1 MKEFSNF
8 LRNVQ
13 RGNASIEDVDKTLTE
28 ILSKHPDQAIDFLAE
43 LRDRHDQTPLPG
55 NVLQKINE
63 KLEQTISRTLL
74 AQNDSRADTRTEVV
88 DDKTVVSRRPPPEA
102 KFSVGPGSVLKG
114 RFELV
119 NALGEGGM
127 GVVYK
132 AIDRLKVEAQD
143 KNPHVAIKVL
153 TAAFRQHQNAFIALQ
168 REASKAQRLAHPN
181 IGTVFDFDREGDLIF
196 MTMEMLEGVDLK
208 TYIQQLPKGGLPMHE
223 ALPLVEGMAR
233 ALGYAH
239 QNKLIHSDF
248 KPGNVFLT
256 RDNITK
262 VIDFGIARASK
273 SKDAGGEVT
282 VFDPGQLGAL
292 TPAYATYEMFGGME
306 PHPGDD
312 IYALGCITY
321 ELLTGKH
328 PYAKLSA
335 FKAKE
340 KNLKPLPLTDK
351 KLSKLQEETLKRSVA
366 LLRKDRIHTIEEF
379 IEGIRPRK
387 SYRKQIAAAVA
398 AAVLVVGGLGGIAVR
413 NYLQEQAGQA
423 LIGELNSTDT
433 SVVENALEKLF
444 ALQNHNMRLSIAQE
458 TRDNV
463 QQYFIGQIDQAAD
476 IAAGRYDF
484 ARASELLTQAESIY
498 PDSALINEKKVA
510 LDTARTGLLNTLVR
524 DLENSLAQ
532 GRLLPLENAA
542 DAPELLDKLRQVDP
556 GHPLLSDAQVGLNY
570 LQMVQQAQAK
580 NRGADKVLAAAA
592 SYAVFIDPVV
602 ANIRQLESTN
612 LRRAHETLGLARKVW
627 PDDIRLTGIRLRD
640 LPKPSVYAGRG
651 IQLAEEGKLNAADE
665 QLREAEQKER
675 GHEDIAQL
683 KALIQ
688 QNKQQAEQAFKQY
701 QQQLADFDTGAA
713 VASMNRIKALWSDR
727 PEYQQAQQRI
737 GFIKAKIDAGARL
750 CTPKLAG
757 FGQKP
762 QGMCHD
768 MIDVR
773 NKAPLLVVIP
783 AGSNIDTA
791 YAIGKHEISNREFN
805 LYCQASGACKPL
817 AGNDAL
823 PAVRITAEMAEGYAK
838 WLSDKTG
845 FAYHLATEA
854 EWAHAAG
861 AGGREQNSDYNCL
874 LRLGNQL
881 IKGQALLS
889 VTSGKSND
897 WGLLNYVGNAQ
908 ELVKKGAGYALRGGH
923 YRDPMSSCGT
933 ALERP
938 YTAADEFTGFR
949 LVRALKL

>member
-8 LRNVQ
+8 LRNIQ
-13 RGNASIEDVDKTLTE
+13 RGASIEDVDKTLTE
-28 ILSKHPDQAIDFLAE
+28 ILTKHPDQAIDFLAE
-43 LRDRHDQTPLPG
+43 LRERHDQTPLPG

-74 AQNDSRADTRTEVV
+74 AQNDSRADTKTEVV
-88 DDKTVVSRRPPPEA
+88 DDKTLVSRKPPPEA

-208 TYIQQLPKGGLPMHE
+208 TYIQQLPKGGLSMHE

-248 KPGNVFLT
+248 KPGNVFVT

-306 PHPGDD
+306 PHPSDD
-312 IYALGCITY
+312 IFALGCITY

-366 LLRKDRIHTIEEF
+366 LLRKDRIHTIDEF

-387 SYRKQIAAAVA
+387 SYRKQIAATVA
-398 AAVLVVGGLGGIAVR
+398 ATVLVVGGLGGIAVK
-413 NYLQEQAGQA
+413 NYLQEQASQA
-423 LIGELNSTDT
+423 LITELNSTDT
-433 SVVENALEKLF
+433 AVVENGLQKLF
-444 ALQNHNMRLSIAQE
+444 ALQNHNMRQSIAQE

-463 QQYFIGQIDQAAD
+463 LQYFVGQIDQAAD

-484 ARASELLTQAESIY
+484 ARAAELLTQAETIY
-498 PDSALINEKKVA
+498 PDSALINEKKA
-510 LDTARTGLLNTLVR
+510 TLDAARNGLLNTLVR
-524 DLENSLAQ
+524 DLENALAQ
-532 GRLLPLENAA
+532 GKLLPLENAV
-542 DAPELLDKLRQVDP
+542 DAPELLDRLRQVEP
-556 GHPLLSDAQVGLNY
+556 GHSLLSEAQVGLNY
-570 LQMVQQAQAK
+570 LQIMQQAK
-580 NRGADKVLAAAA
+580 NRSQADKILAAAG
-592 SYAVFIDPVV
+592 SYAVFIDPLI

-612 LRRAHETLGLARKVW
+612 LRRAHETLALARKVW
-627 PDDIRLTGIRLRD
+627 PDDARLAGIQLRD

-651 IQLAEEGKLNAADE
+651 IQLAEQGQLTAAAE

-675 GHEDIAQL
+675 GHDDIAQL
-683 KALIQ
+683 KALLQ
-688 QNKQQAEQAFKQY
+688 QNKQQAEQAFSQY
-701 QQQLADFDTGAA
+701 QQQLTAFDFSAA
-713 VASMNRIKALWSDR
+713 AAAMNKVKTLWSDR
-727 PEYQQAQQRI
+727 PEYQQAQQRVA
-737 GFIKAKIDAGARL
+737 FIKGKIDAGARL

-762 QGMCHD
+762 QGVCHD
-768 MIDVR
+768 MIDAR
-773 NKAPLLVVIP
+773 TKALLLVVIP
-783 AGSNIDTA
+783 ASGSIDTA

-805 LYCQASGACKPL
+805 LYCQASGACKPQ
-817 AGNDAL
+817 AGSDAL
-823 PAVRITAEMAEGYAK
+823 PAVRITPEMADGYAK
-838 WLSDKTG
+838 WLSGKTG
-845 FAYHLATEA
+845 FEYRLATAA
-854 EWAHAAG
+854 EWEHAAV
-861 AGGREQNSDYNCL
+861 AGSREQSNDYNCL

-889 VTSGKSND
+889 VTSGKTNS

-908 ELVKKGAGYALRGGH
+908 ELVKKGGGYALRGGH
-923 YRDPMSSCGT
+923 YRDPMSSCST
-933 ALERP
+933 TLERP
-938 YTAADEFTGFR
+938 YTADDEFTGFR
-949 LVRALKL
+949 LVRTLKL